1 MALTHFH
8 AATGMTVWEW
18 VTTDRLRRSQEL
30 LESTDIAVEQVAELA
45 GFQSNMTFRQIFRQR
60 MGGSPSE
67 WRKTFNG
74 TPEDN
79 IPADKET

>member
-1 MALTHFH
+1 
-8 AATGMTVWEW
+8 MTVWEL

>member
-45 GFQSNMTFRQIFRQR
+45 GFHSNMTFRQIFRQR

>member
-1 MALTHFH
+1 
-8 AATGMTVWEW
+8 MTVWEW